1 MQTHDLYCTSNQ
13 QNTAAYGIVSIEA
26 LITML
31 NANPKHHII
40 MIKILNNY
48 TLWYQN
54 DKAGIDIIKQV
65 ISISPVNSKLKG
77 DDLSTHSHKVIK
89 IVNKHH
95 TQQSYKLVSD
105 YYTW

>member
-31 NANPKHHII
+31 NAIPKHHII

-48 TLWYQN
+48 TLKWYQN

-77 DDLSTHSHKVIK
+77 DDLSRHVNCKVIK

-95 TQQSYKLVSD
+95 TQQSY
-105 YYTW
+105 

>member
-48 TLWYQN
+48 TL
-54 DKAGIDIIKQV
+54 
-65 ISISPVNSKLKG
+65 
-77 DDLSTHSHKVIK
+77 
-89 IVNKHH
+89 
-95 TQQSYKLVSD
+95 
-105 YYTW
+105 